1 MAAISGA
8 TATTT
13 RIKGWGSIPRIPYRI
28 TKTLQTPTVMN
39 SVLSEAVGNPDAV
52 IARAAPARRVRPNRY
67 TMTDQQTEATGVPLG
82 RSLAR
87 DFVHL
92 HVLAAQQPL
101 EGHIVDGLVA
111 GNGAAQRPMA
121 NQAWEER
128 VRHERRAVQRGG
140 DVAVE
145 VRFTRAVAARRSG
158 NVGRFHHKS
167 LRHARWRVGSVP
179 CDEKGERRNGGVDL
193 LVDTDVHDGAGLQGS
208 GTAQPVRK
216 HSRGKMGIAQAG
228 PWGDSRDSGGC
239 LTDGA

>member
-1 MAAISGA
+1 MPELPVDQKRWPLIRPREQKVPCVCVTVSDGQ
-8 TATTT
+8 
-13 RIKGWGSIPRIPYRI
+13 GPRIE
-28 TKTLQTPTVMN
+28 
-39 SVLSEAVGNPDAV
+39 SAFALSPGGRERP
-52 IARAAPARRVRPNRY
+52 RRVIMSSAEILEN
-67 TMTDQQTEATGVPLG
+67 DCLG
-82 RSLAR
+82 
-87 DFVHL
+87 
-92 HVLAAQQPL
+92 
-101 EGHIVDGLVA
+101 IVCGLVKRSDA
-111 GNGAAQRPMA
+111 P
-121 NQAWEER
+121 
-128 VRHERRAVQRGG
+128 HERRAVQRGG

-167 LRHARWRVGSVP
+167 ERHARGRVGSVP

-216 HSRGKMGIAQAG
+216 RSRGKRGIAQAG

>member
-1 MAAISGA
+1 VLRDRCARVASRSETLAPDPTAGTESSMCVRHRERRSRPAYRSGA
-8 TATTT
+8 A
-13 RIKGWGSIPRIPYRI
+13 KA
-28 TKTLQTPTVMN
+28 
-39 SVLSEAVGNPDAV
+39 AVV
-52 IARAAPARRVRPNRY
+52 IMSSAEILEN
-67 TMTDQQTEATGVPLG
+67 DCLG
-82 RSLAR
+82 
-87 DFVHL
+87 
-92 HVLAAQQPL
+92 
-101 EGHIVDGLVA
+101 IVCGLVKRSDA
-111 GNGAAQRPMA
+111 P
-121 NQAWEER
+121 
-128 VRHERRAVQRGG
+128 HERRAVQRGG

-216 HSRGKMGIAQAG
+216 RSRGKRGIAQAG